1 MFSKIKHLRSNMEN
15 TVYYCRLKFIY
26 ILPVLLTRPQ
36 NTVIY
41 LPSYTSKEVQSA
53 MIPSWDRD
61 LAV

>member
-36 NTVIY
+36 NTIIY

-53 MIPSWDRD
+53 MIPS
-61 LAV
+61 